1 MVGILE
7 EAGCEDDVE
16 QEQLVVQWAAEWV
29 TAWWYVWV

>member
-16 QEQLVVQWAAEWV
+16 LEQLVVQWAVAV
-29 TAWWYVWV
+29 VPFWWYAWV